1 MICVC
6 MVMFSVVVGLF
17 VISSLGWYNKVI
29 VIMICWCM
37 LLENLCGYIFM
48 CLCVF
53 GIFIVLSI
61 CIDFLNVLVDCG
73 WINNCVGC
81 YCIGVDYDVIKWI
94 EVGI

>member
-61 CIDFLNVLVDCG
+61 CIDFLNVLVLFMFLCSISIF
-73 WINNCVGC
+73 INCLLM
-81 YCIGVDYDVIKWI
+81 CI
-94 EVGI
+94 